1 MKGEE
6 MADRSLAK
14 ALRRKIGLD
23 EGILAKIEAKRGE
36 SSLLMNPS
44 RRKIF
49 EHVCNHPCSHLRAI
63 SRATGYSTQTMRW
76 HLRKLMEGGLIS
88 ESSDGR
94 KKFYSPLKNIIQSEE
109 CDVLAI
115 LNRGETKDIYLF
127 IEKWPKKTQKE
138 ICKDLG
144 TYQQLL
150 SRALLLLENSG
161 LITYEKIGR
170 EKAYFVTGKVK
181 ELEEA
186 FELKSVIFERALMDA
201 LQVDSLNPSIKNSDE
216 NILQIKLDIGGG
228 EGPILKVIK
237 NPLKELLRVE

>member
-49 EHVCNHPCSHLRAI
+49 EHVCNHPCSHLRTI
-63 SRATGYSTQTMRW
+63 SRATGYSTQTVRW

-88 ESSDGR
+88 ESSNGR

-115 LNRGETKDIYLF
+115 LNRGETKED
-127 IEKWPKKTQKE
+127 PKRDMQGFRH
-138 ICKDLG
+138 I
-144 TYQQLL
+144 
-150 SRALLLLENSG
+150 SAV
-161 LITYEKIGR
+161 II
-170 EKAYFVTGKVK
+170 
-181 ELEEA
+181 
-186 FELKSVIFERALMDA
+186 KSSAPIRKFWT
-201 LQVDSLNPSIKNSDE
+201 N
-216 NILQIKLDIGGG
+216 NI
-228 EGPILKVIK
+228 
-237 NPLKELLRVE
+237 